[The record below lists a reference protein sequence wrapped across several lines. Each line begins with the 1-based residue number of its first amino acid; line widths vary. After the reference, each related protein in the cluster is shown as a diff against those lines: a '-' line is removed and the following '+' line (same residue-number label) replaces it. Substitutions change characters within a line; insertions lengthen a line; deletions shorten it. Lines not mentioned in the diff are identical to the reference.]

1 MFISRQLRM
10 ALLISFLWH
19 LICVSFVSIVFLP
32 GGYKLR
38 KYSSVHFLGSILR
51 SPITIEQFS
60 DANWGDYVLV
70 PSEVDIQKENHF
82 NESPNIS
89 LPAEKK
95 ILSPDSFID
104 VDVHRETLP
113 SRLSFVSK
121 EASQPE
127 RKIVF
132 QPSSPHYPEWVQ
144 QEFRGSFAKFTIYIS
159 SCGLVEQL
167 ICVQASGNPEID
179 TALARYI
186 EKWRFAPV
194 AGLEGQW
201 QTVKIDI
208 K

>member
-1 MFISRQLRM
+1 M

-38 KYSSVHFLGSILR
+38 QYSSVYFLGSILR
-51 SPITIEQFS
+51 SPIAIEQFS

-89 LPAEKK
+89 FPAEKK

-104 VDVHRETLP
+104 VDLHRQTLP
-113 SRLSFVSK
+113 SLVSFVSK

-144 QEFRGSFAKFTIYIS
+144 QGFRDTFTKFTIYIS

-194 AGLEGQW
+194 TSLEGQW
-201 QTVKIDI
+201 QTIKINLDFE
-208 K
+208 